1 MRTER
6 LNDELVMSLVE
17 ETLARPPAERGEYAR
32 GACANDPQLFEAVWQ
47 YVQWEERMQ
56 GFLLEPLCAPFADE
70 TEFEGGELL
79 LDRFR
84 VVRRVGHGG
93 MGVVYEAID
102 EKLDRRIAIKC
113 AKAGFRRQLPPE
125 VRNAREITHPN
136 ACKIF

>member
-1 MRTER
+1 MIRKER
-6 LNDELVMSLVE
+6 LNDDLVMSLVE
-17 ETLARPPAERGEYAR
+17 LTLARPPAERAAYAR
-32 GACANDPQLFEAVWQ
+32 GACADDPQLFEDVWQ

-56 GFLLEPLCAPFADE
+56 GFLLEPLYAPLADE
-70 TEFEGGELL
+70 TQFEGGELL

-84 VVRRVGHGG
+84 MVRKVGQGG

-125 VRNAREITHPN
+125 VRN
-136 ACKIF
+136 